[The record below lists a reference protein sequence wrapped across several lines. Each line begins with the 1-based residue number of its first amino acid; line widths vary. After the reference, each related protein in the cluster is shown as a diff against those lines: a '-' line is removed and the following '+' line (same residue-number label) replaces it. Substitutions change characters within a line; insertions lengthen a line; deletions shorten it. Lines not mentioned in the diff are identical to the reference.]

1 MTLDPNS
8 PAALLAERDDPKQ
21 ASLWSLY
28 NIDLCED
35 YQAALAVEGDPLQI
49 CYWEFV
55 PKPLRLEGNRV

>member
-8 PAALLAERDDPKQ
+8 AAALRDDPKQ

-28 NIDLCED
+28 NIDLGED
-35 YQAALAVEGDPLQI
+35 YQAALAVEGAPLQI